1 METIRALAVTA
12 TNITIRK
19 YTDADWAS
27 VWPIFRDIVGARDT
41 YVYDPEWTSDEAR
54 NVWVE
59 VPPGQT
65 VVACDGARVIGT
77 AKMGPNRPGP
87 GSHVATASF
96 MVASDARGHGVGRAL
111 GEYAL
116 SWARDQGYAAM
127 QFNAVVESNVAAV
140 KLWQALGFQIIG
152 TVPEA
157 FDHAKLGRVGLHIM
171 YRPL

>member
-1 METIRALAVTA
+1 MIIRE
-12 TNITIRK
+12 
-19 YTDADWAS
+19 YSDTDWPS
-27 VWPIFRDIVGARDT
+27 IWPIFQEVVGARDT
-41 YVYDPEWTSDEAR
+41 YVYDPEWSSEEAR

-59 VPPGQT
+59 PPPSQT
-65 VVACDGARVIGT
+65 VVACTNSQILGT

-87 GSHVATASF
+87 GSHVATGSF
-96 MVASDARGHGVGRAL
+96 MVAKQARGAGVGRAL

-157 FDHAKLGRVGLHIM
+157 FEHAQLGRVGLHIM
-171 YRPL
+171 YRRL

>member
-1 METIRALAVTA
+1 MLIREY
-12 TNITIRK
+12 K
-19 YTDADWAS
+19 DTDWPS
-27 VWPIFRDIVGARDT
+27 IWPIFRDVVAAKDT

-59 VPPGQT
+59 VPPGIT
-65 VVACDGARVIGT
+65 VVACDDSRLLGT

-96 MVASDARGHGVGRAL
+96 MVANEARGAGVGRAL

-116 SWARDQGYAAM
+116 AWARKQGYAAM

-157 FDHAKLGRVGLHIM
+157 FDHAQLGRVGLHIM
-171 YRPL
+171 YRRL